1 MKWLRAIIRFLFL
14 VREIISKEGK
24 LHFQR
29 FRLLQLPTFA
39 IYIHHIL
46 RSDEDR
52 YPHDHPWHFRS
63 YILKGSYYETCSYYD
78 NNFLS
83 GHSGTYVPGD
93 VIQHDA
99 RDVHHITLKS
109 PDVWTLVFVWGRRRV
124 WGYYVHHRKEWID
137 FETYRKMKRE
147 GTLPL

>member
-1 MKWLRAIIRFLFL
+1 MKLLRHIVRYFFL
-14 VREIISKEGK
+14 VKEIISQEGN

-52 YPHDHPWHFRS
+52 HPHDHPWHFRS
-63 YILKGSYYETCSYYD
+63 YILKGSYWEETSYYPR
-78 NNFLS
+78 FLAW
-83 GHSGTYVPGD
+83 HSGTYVPGD
-93 VIQHDA
+93 VIEHHA
-99 RDVHHITLKS
+99 HDVHHITLKTPS
-109 PDVWTLVFVWGRRRV
+109 VWTLVFVWGKRRE
-124 WGYYVHHRKEWID
+124 WGYRVNKEWID
-137 FETYRKMKRE
+137 HKTYRKMKRE